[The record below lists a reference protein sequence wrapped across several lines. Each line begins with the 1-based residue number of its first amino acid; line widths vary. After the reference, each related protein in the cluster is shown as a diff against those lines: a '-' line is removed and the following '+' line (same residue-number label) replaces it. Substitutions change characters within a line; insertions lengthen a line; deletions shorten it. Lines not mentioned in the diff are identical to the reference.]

1 MKSLSRVRLFAAPWT
16 AAYHAPLSI
25 GFSRQE
31 YWSGVPL
38 PSPCKT
44 CKKHTQIMFWE
55 NDSESLMEGQ
65 GSNQSSPDNSPSI
78 YKLFLCKEVYLKV
91 LVDRIREAENF

>member
-1 MKSLSRVRLFAAPWT
+1 
-16 AAYHAPLSI
+16 
-25 GFSRQE
+25 
-31 YWSGVPL
+31 
-38 PSPCKT
+38 
-44 CKKHTQIMFWE
+44 MFWE

-65 GSNQSSPDNSPSI
+65 GRNQSSPDNSPSI